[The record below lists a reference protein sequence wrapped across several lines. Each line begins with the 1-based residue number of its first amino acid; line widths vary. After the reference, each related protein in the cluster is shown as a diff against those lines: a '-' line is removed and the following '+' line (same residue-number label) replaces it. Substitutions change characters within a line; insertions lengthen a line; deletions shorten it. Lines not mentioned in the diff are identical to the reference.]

1 MGKASPTEGTLPA
14 SVYFIARY
22 SDDLVAA
29 AAANALAGGDSA
41 SRAGAVGMVLG
52 AHLGVEG
59 IPARLGE
66 EGLVEWRRAN
76 ALLDRMPLL
85 KDAASKDEL

>member
-1 MGKASPTEGTLPA
+1 
-14 SVYFIARY
+14 
-22 SDDLVAA
+22 
-29 AAANALAGGDSA
+29 
-41 SRAGAVGMVLG
+41 MVLG